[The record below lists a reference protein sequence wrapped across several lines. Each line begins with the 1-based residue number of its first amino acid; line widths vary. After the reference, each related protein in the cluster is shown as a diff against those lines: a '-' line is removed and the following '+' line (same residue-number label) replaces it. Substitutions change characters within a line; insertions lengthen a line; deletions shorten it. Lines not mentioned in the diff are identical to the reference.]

1 MDDILFT
8 APTQT
13 LLLMVYQHLQS
24 SMGTHGFQIAPEKF
38 QMQEP
43 WQYLGRMVFAWT
55 IRPQHIP
62 LDTTHLHT
70 LSDFQ
75 RFWGGH

>member
-1 MDDILFT
+1 MDDILLT

-13 LLLMVYQHLQS
+13 LHLMVYQHLQS
-24 SMGTHGFQIAPEKF
+24 SMGTHGFQIAPAKF
-38 QMQEP
+38 QMQKP
-43 WQYLGRMVFAWT
+43 GQYLGHIVFAWT
-55 IRPQHIP
+55 IRPQHIS

-75 RFWGGH
+75 RF